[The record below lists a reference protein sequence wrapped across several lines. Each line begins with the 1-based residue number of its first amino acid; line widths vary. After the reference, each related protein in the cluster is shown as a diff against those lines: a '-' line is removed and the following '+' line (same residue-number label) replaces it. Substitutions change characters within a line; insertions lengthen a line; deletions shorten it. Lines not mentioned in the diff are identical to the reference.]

1 MMSID
6 RHQLHD
12 NTATY

>member
-1 MMSID
+1 MMSKD